1 MILSFFLFF
10 WKKRTDK
17 RVSVL
22 DLFIFK
28 FTFIWL
34 SEVLIVSCGIF
45 PCGMQAPEH
54 IGSLVEARG
63 LCHSGAHA

>member
-1 MILSFFLFF
+1 M
-10 WKKRTDK
+10 

-34 SEVLIVSCGIF
+34 SEVLIVSCGVF
-45 PCGMQAPEH
+45 PCGVL
-54 IGSLVEARG
+54 S
-63 LCHSGAHA
+63 S